1 MIILSFFKKRLNKQD
16 FVQLIYELGLEHF
29 AFLKEQFETEI
40 NVNETLLYELSI
52 TTTSLLCKRIFY
64 FKQIDL
70 GYDVVDEV
78 DKLSNNNFVEVP
90 LELTTYYLTIKDEL
104 WEIMNNENMEVLDLA
119 KYFID
124 EITQDNNTEE
134 MLPQYMVNV
143 LTDWHFQLKSILDNI
158 KVN

>member
-1 MIILSFFKKRLNKQD
+1 MSFFKKKLNKQD

-29 AFLKEQFETEI
+29 AFLKEQFENEI
-40 NVNETLLYELSI
+40 NINETLLYELSI
-52 TTTSLLCKRIFY
+52 TATSLLCKRIFY

-70 GYDVVDEV
+70 GYDVADEV

-104 WEIMNNENMEVLDLA
+104 WEIMKNENMEVLDLA
-119 KYFID
+119 KYFIN

-143 LTDWHFQLKSILDNI
+143 LTDWHFQLKSILSNI
-158 KVN
+158 